1 MPRRIAGK
9 APGGFGSRLAALRKQ
24 AGLSQTALAQEI
36 GISQRM
42 MAYYEG
48 PSAFP
53 PATLLPAI
61 ARVLGVSV
69 EALLGTET
77 AKRKTKAVDTRMQRR
92 LQQIASLPTE
102 ERRQI
107 MQLVDAFIERGK
119 LKQRQRPGVPMTT
132 VQIQLPDDL
141 AQDAQAAGLLT
152 PEALERL
159 LREQL
164 RKQAGERLREAWQR
178 LPDELTPEIEQMID
192 EEVRAA
198 RAERRKRNAS

>member
-119 LKQRQRPGVPMTT
+119 LKQR
-132 VQIQLPDDL
+132 IS
-141 AQDAQAAGLLT
+141 AQES
-152 PEALERL
+152 P
-159 LREQL
+159 
-164 RKQAGERLREAWQR
+164 
-178 LPDELTPEIEQMID
+178 
-192 EEVRAA
+192 
-198 RAERRKRNAS
+198 